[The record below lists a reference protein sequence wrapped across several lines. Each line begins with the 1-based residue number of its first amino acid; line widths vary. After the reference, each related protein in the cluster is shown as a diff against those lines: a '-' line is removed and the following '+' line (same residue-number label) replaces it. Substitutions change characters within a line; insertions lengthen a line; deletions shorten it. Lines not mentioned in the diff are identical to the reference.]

1 MGIES
6 GNVRDGALSGFFSR
20 GLANRFRGS
29 RESDFAALGSHW
41 EEQLFHS

>member
-6 GNVRDGALSGFFSR
+6 GNVRDGALSGFCSR
-20 GLANRFRGS
+20 GSTNRCRGS
-29 RESDFAALGSHW
+29 RESDLASLGSGW